1 MEEKDLISCI
11 QNDQSFSSENDPS
24 FHQIGQAASFMAL
37 IGKIFCLCI
46 KCQKVVE
53 IKMYFEHFK
62 AHSKP
67 LKLTKITTFM
77 KKI

>member
-11 QNDQSFSSENDPS
+11 QSDPT

-53 IKMYFEHFK
+53 IKTYFEHFK
-62 AHSKP
+62 AHSNP
-67 LKLTKITTFM
+67 LKQTKITTFM
-77 KKI
+77 KNI